1 MKVALIQMNSQADKA
16 ANLRTA
22 AALIVRA
29 VAEERPDLVA
39 LPEVFTHLG
48 DDQAAKRAAAEPL
61 PGGEAYALLQGLARE
76 HGIVIH
82 GGSLLEQDGDELFN
96 TTVAFD
102 RDGRELA
109 RYRKIHR
116 FDIVTPDGQQFL
128 ESATFGAGART
139 VIYDALG
146 TRVGCSICY
155 DVRFPELY
163 RALTEAGA
171 KLIVVPA
178 AFTRETGRDH
188 WEVLLRARAIET
200 QSYVLAPAQWGPSAD
215 GRIVCYGH
223 SLVVDPWGHV
233 IARASDGVGYVA
245 ARLELDRVE
254 RVRERMPIAAHRVL

>member
-1 MKVALIQMNSQADKA
+1 MKIALLQMNSRADKA
-16 ANLRTA
+16 ANLKTA
-22 AALIVRA
+22 EALIARA

-48 DDQAAKRAAAEPL
+48 DDEAVKRAAADPL
-61 PGGEAYALLQGLARE
+61 PGGETYGLLQQLAR
-76 HGIVIH
+76 HHRIVIH
-82 GGSLLEQDGDELFN
+82 GGSVLERDGDALFN

-116 FDIVTPDGQQFL
+116 FDIVAPDGQSFL

-139 VIYDALG
+139 VTYDALG
-146 TRVGCSICY
+146 IRIGCSICY
-155 DVRFPELY
+155 DVRFAELY
-163 RALTEAGA
+163 RALVDAGA

-200 QSYVLAPAQWGPSAD
+200 QAYVLAPAQWGPSAG

-233 IARASDGVGYVA
+233 IARASDGVGYIT
-245 ARLELDRVE
+245 ARLDLDLVDRV
-254 RVRERMPIAAHRVL
+254 RARMPIAAHRVL